1 MLTRESMTGNLN
13 SSVMQVPLQCATQG
27 PNITKAGRNFITQ
40 ELDEL
45 HLFVF
50 SLIVKLIIKLLN
62 IFSHI

>member
-1 MLTRESMTGNLN
+1 
-13 SSVMQVPLQCATQG
+13 MQVPLQCATQG

-62 IFSHI
+62 VFSHI